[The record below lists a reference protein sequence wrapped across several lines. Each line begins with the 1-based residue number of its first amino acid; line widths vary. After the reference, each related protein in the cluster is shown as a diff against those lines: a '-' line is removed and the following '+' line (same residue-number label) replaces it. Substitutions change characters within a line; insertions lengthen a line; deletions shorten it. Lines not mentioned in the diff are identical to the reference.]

1 MANAPKPHT
10 ARKPPMPSD
19 GHADIGDWI
28 RRVWL
33 LYLVAGV
40 ARPAVAQVDQPRA
53 QQFFKEAQ
61 ALCERDGGRL
71 WGVSICAPMVIV
83 DRRTQ
88 TIATS
93 QPAPAGARPRELG
106 FVNAPI
112 HWGGATWGAYMWDDV
127 VSKTPRDRNEL
138 FLHELFHGVQA
149 ELGVGAPAGPTEHLD
164 AADGRDWLR
173 LGGCG
178 GGGGAPPAGPPLR
191 GGRTVLVAARV
202 ARARAG
208 PAGIRTAAHTRGPRR
223 TRVPAGPARTLSSQ
237 RRRRAR
243 PGDHGRPRRVHGQRR
258 RGAIFGGRDRE
269 SARPAGRCGV
279 RGKLRA
285 HVCVLLRSRVWPPAR
300 CRVSR
305 LDATGARQRR
315 SRHAPDGCARRP
327 TRW

>member
-1 MANAPKPHT
+1 MANAPKPDT
-10 ARKPPMPSD
+10 ARKPPIPSA

-127 VSKTPRDRNEL
+127 APPQWIGAFTKPSSLGWRD
-138 FLHELFHGVQA
+138 
-149 ELGVGAPAGPTEHLD
+149 VGRVHVGRRRQQD
-164 AADGRDWLR
+164 AA
-173 LGGCG
+173 
-178 GGGGAPPAGPPLR
+178 
-191 GGRTVLVAARV
+191 
-202 ARARAG
+202 
-208 PAGIRTAAHTRGPRR
+208 
-223 TRVPAGPARTLSSQ
+223 
-237 RRRRAR
+237 
-243 PGDHGRPRRVHGQRR
+243 
-258 RGAIFGGRDRE
+258 
-269 SARPAGRCGV
+269 
-279 RGKLRA
+279 
-285 HVCVLLRSRVWPPAR
+285 
-300 CRVSR
+300 
-305 LDATGARQRR
+305 
-315 SRHAPDGCARRP
+315 
-327 TRW
+327 